1 MIRARLCRTLRTVD
15 GPLRLAAE
23 FEVAPGE
30 AVVLLGRSGAGKTTL
45 LRMLSGLL
53 SPEEGRIEAW
63 GQVWADAAS
72 GVHLPP
78 GSRSLGF
85 MFQDYALFPNMTLE
99 ENLRFALK
107 PGQDP
112 AIVGE
117 LLDMVELAGLKERR
131 PAQISGGQQQRAA
144 LARALVQ
151 RPRLLLLDEPL
162 SALDWETRT
171 RLQSELQEARRRF
184 GTTMIIVSHDPAE
197 VRRLADRVLVL
208 EEGRISRSGPPA
220 EVLIALGLGEGV
232 A

>member
-1 MIRARLCRTLRTVD
+1 MIQARLCRTLRTVD
-15 GPLRLAAE
+15 GELRLAAE
-23 FEVAPGE
+23 FEVASGE
-30 AVVLLGRSGAGKTTL
+30 AVVLLGRSGAGKTTV
-45 LRMLSGLL
+45 LRMLSGLI

-63 GQVWADAAS
+63 GQVWTDTAG

-107 PGQDP
+107 PGQSP
-112 AIVGE
+112 SIVEE
-117 LLDMVELAGLKERR
+117 LLDMVALAGLRDRR
-131 PAQISGGQQQRAA
+131 PAHLSGGQQQRAA

-171 RLQSELQEARRRF
+171 RLQAELQEARRRF

-208 EEGRISRSGPPA
+208 EDGRVSRSGPPA
-220 EVLIALGLGEGV
+220 EVFRALGLEDAV
-232 A
+232 P

>member
-1 MIRARLCRTLRTVD
+1 MIRARLQRTLRTVD
-15 GPLRLAAE
+15 GTLRLAAE
-23 FEVAPGE
+23 FEVAAGE

-53 SPEEGRIEAW
+53 PPEEGRIEAW
-63 GQVWADAAS
+63 GRVWTDTAE
-72 GVHLPP
+72 GIHLPP

-112 AIVGE
+112 AILGE
-117 LLDMVELAGLKERR
+117 LLDMVELSGLRERR
-131 PAQISGGQQQRAA
+131 PSQLSGGQQQRAA

-151 RPRLLLLDEPL
+151 RPRLILLDEPL

-171 RLQSELQEARRRF
+171 RLQAELHEARRRF
-184 GTTMIIVSHDPAE
+184 GITMIIVTHDPAE
-197 VRRLADRVLVL
+197 VRRLADRALVL
-208 EEGRISRSGPPA
+208 EEGRISRNGPPG
-220 EVLIALGLGEGV
+220 EILSALGV
-232 A
+232 AS